1 MRVKNERRGEER
13 EKRIIED
20 GRGDMIV
27 EELERDMRGEER
39 REIDKVRVAKER
51 GEEIRVKHCFLFV
64 TFISIGTI
72 MACRGDSQKGHRPPQ
87 CSVSTEM

>member
-13 EKRIIED
+13 EMRKIED

-39 REIDKVRVAKER
+39 N
-51 GEEIRVKHCFLFV
+51 
-64 TFISIGTI
+64 
-72 MACRGDSQKGHRPPQ
+72 
-87 CSVSTEM
+87 

>member
-39 REIDKVRVAKER
+39 N
-51 GEEIRVKHCFLFV
+51 
-64 TFISIGTI
+64 
-72 MACRGDSQKGHRPPQ
+72 
-87 CSVSTEM
+87 

>member
-1 MRVKNERRGEER
+1 MR
-13 EKRIIED
+13 KRED
-20 GRGDMIV
+20 GREERIV
-27 EELERDMRGEER
+27 EELRKRDER
-39 REIDKVRVAKER
+39 REIEKVRVAKER